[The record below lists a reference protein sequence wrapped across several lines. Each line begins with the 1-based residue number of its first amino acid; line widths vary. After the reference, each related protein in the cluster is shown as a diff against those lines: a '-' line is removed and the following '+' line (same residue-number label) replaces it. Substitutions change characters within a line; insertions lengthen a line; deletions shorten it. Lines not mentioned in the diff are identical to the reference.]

1 MPSRRY
7 PTETGRQRPVIGV
20 SASEQSACG
29 ELFCPFVRVD
39 DLSRCVFR
47 RRNYDLSGHVLELS
61 NLVSLYV
68 LILHLENA
76 RVRPFTFCAEPHLSH
91 YCPERVCADV
101 IPELGI
107 IEHLRLLH
115 CLLQNL
121 KLSV

>member
-68 LILHLENA
+68 LILHLKNP
-76 RVRPFTFCAEPHLSH
+76 RLRPFAIGTELDFSH
-91 YCPERVCADV
+91 YRCEGVRANV
-101 IPELGI
+101 IRELGI
-107 IEHLRLLH
+107 
-115 CLLQNL
+115 
-121 KLSV
+121 